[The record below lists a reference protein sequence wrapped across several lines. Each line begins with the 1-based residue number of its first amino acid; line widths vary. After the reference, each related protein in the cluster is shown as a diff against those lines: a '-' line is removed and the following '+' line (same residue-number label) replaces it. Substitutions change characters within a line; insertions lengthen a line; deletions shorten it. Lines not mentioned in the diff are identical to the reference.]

1 MDFKEFLREERKLE
15 LERLQTEAGR
25 FGSLR
30 DRMKSMGR
38 GLDVAVGRGYEKLG
52 DVTSRAGDKLGQA
65 RDWSGEKLGAAKEA
79 HKERKAKK
87 AAAAALPGAPPT
99 FKSQLPFD
107 TSRKPF
113 AGTDVDP
120 ETAKV
125 QKPGIARWAAG
136 SLAGSTLR
144 KGGAIRTLATQAA
157 LPPEWFSSRLRQQFL
172 RYGVGGQTVGA
183 FDRKGTEKLAAKA
196 TQAQAAK
203 QSKESEAEAEK
214 ERQDALPKRIRPQD
228 LGA

>member
-38 GLDVAVGRGYEKLG
+38 GLGAAASRAGEGLG
-52 DVTSRAGDKLGQA
+52 DVASRAGEKLGQA

-107 TSRKPF
+107 TSRGAF

-120 ETAKV
+120 ETSKV

-172 RYGVGGQTVGA
+172 RYGVGGRTVGA
-183 FDRKGTEKLAAKA
+183 FDTRRAQKLAAEKKA
-196 TQAQAAK
+196 ASKAK
-203 QSKESEAEAEK
+203 EAED
-214 ERQDALPKRIRPQD
+214 ERKADLPQIIKPEDYWKRM
-228 LGA
+228 G